1 VSVGLLVTLAQWGLV
16 VYPALVVTKAIK
28 VNDFTEAKKAWTLFL
43 ISGPMGFPGD
53 NGKDGSAGLPGLRG
67 DKG

>member
-1 VSVGLLVTLAQWGLV
+1 VSVDLLVTLAQWDLV
-16 VYPALVVTKAIK
+16 VYPVLVVTKAIK
-28 VNDFTEAKKAWTLFL
+28 VNNLTEAQKAWTLIL